1 MLVALAF
8 LTPFGRA
15 GTPDG
20 RSFAY
25 FPLVGAAIGAA
36 LGLVWWGLDAV
47 LPHGVAAAV
56 VVATDLGLTG
66 MLHIDGLVDAA
77 DGLLPPHAD
86 RDRRLAVM
94 KDPATGAFGA
104 AAAIAVLLLRWV
116 SLLSQPPSILLTVGI
131 WAGSRAL
138 MAVVATTMP
147 YARSEGGLV
156 SAFLDPEAGD
166 GQQPASGG
174 SGDGTGREAEA
185 RHHRRAGR
193 RRRRA
198 RAVAA
203 VGGLVVAGGSLVAWH
218 AGHGAGVLGAEMV
231 GAALVVWL
239 ASRRL
244 GGFTGDVLGAAGMV
258 GETVALVVASAR
270 W

>member
-15 GTPDG
+15 GTPDQ

-25 FPLVGAAIGAA
+25 FPLVGAAIGAV
-36 LGLVWWGLDAV
+36 LGLVWWGLDGV

-86 RDRRLAVM
+86 RARRLAVM

-104 AAAIAVLLLRWV
+104 AAAIVVLLIRWV

-138 MAVVATTMP
+138 MAVVATSVP
-147 YARSEGGLV
+147 YARPDGGLV
-156 SAFLDPEAGD
+156 SAFLGPEEE
-166 GQQPASGG
+166 GG
-174 SGDGTGREAEA
+174 SPADGGSSPTA
-185 RHHRRAGR
+185 RRGR
-193 RRRRA
+193 RWQERRRA
-198 RAVAA
+198 RALAA
-203 VGGLVVAGGSLVAWH
+203 AGGLIVAGGSVLAWH
-218 AGHGAGVLGAEMV
+218 PGPGAAVLGAEV
-231 GAALVVWL
+231 AGAALVVWL